1 METQHP
7 PQSSSML
14 RSFTYQR
21 ESKITLEPIM
31 HKLRHVA
38 ARQTP
43 EGRPQRYT
51 LLSCHQLSSFP
62 PEQAQLFRGT
72 LRN

>member
-1 METQHP
+1 MEIQHP
-7 PQSSSML
+7 PQSSSTL

-21 ESKITLEPIM
+21 ESKIILKPIM
-31 HKLRHVA
+31 QKVRHIA

-43 EGRPQRYT
+43 VGRPQRHT

-62 PEQAQLFRGT
+62 LEQAQLFRGT

>member
-7 PQSSSML
+7 PQSSSTL

-21 ESKITLEPIM
+21 ESKIILKPIM
-31 HKLRHVA
+31 QKVRHIA
-38 ARQTP
+38 ARQSP
-43 EGRPQRYT
+43 AGRPQRHNS
-51 LLSCHQLSSFP
+51 LSCHQLSSFP
-62 PEQAQLFRGT
+62 LEQAQLFRGS